1 MAAAGDAVWAQLR
14 DGAARAHAPRRTLVV
29 LGERGTGKSTLLDH
43 LTARRAPPLDGALD
57 YAYVDV
63 RAAPR
68 ADAPDA
74 AAQNDDAHLAMHL
87 YVLHASAP
95 AVGATLPYV
104 FPPVHEAHASLPAL
118 RSAAAV
124 VVLDW
129 SAPWTFAAHLVQ
141 WLALLRTTIDNA
153 TSPAPDDDRA
163 AMQHSLA
170 AALPAADD
178 AAHARPAG
186 QLVENTGVPLIVVLA
201 KADAIARL
209 VDDRRV
215 SEAQLDYVQQ
225 TVRTVAARYGAAVV
239 STSAARPASLD
250 ALRACVRGALQR
262 TPVALTASTNDP
274 AALVVPPGWDTWSKI
289 GVLDASFDC
298 AATADAWAAALDG
311 DGAFAAAY
319 AARVPAPADEVRR
332 RALTQTPQA
341 ADVVRADEQAF
352 LAQLYAQQPAL
363 SEPAPTS
370 TVPADGARNA
380 LGPPV
385 GTSTLDMPAVGQAL
399 AAQQAAPGAPEAP
412 GAPLDETPTRTR
424 HSTRTDARGA
434 LSPRGASTATSPK
447 QTEVLHSFFQSRTLS
462 PPLTQSSKNPR
473 ARARPRAR
481 RTRLARPARHAR
493 GCRAKAATPPSLRER
508 QRGVSRATA
517 CFPCRPYRV

>member
-74 AAQNDDAHLAMHL
+74 AAQNDDAHLATHL
-87 YVLHASAP
+87 YVLHASAQ
-95 AVGATLPYV
+95 AVGATLPYA

-163 AMQHSLA
+163 AMQQSLA

-186 QLVENTGVPLIVVLA
+186 QLVENTGVPLVVVLA

-319 AARVPAPADEVRR
+319 AARVPAPADE
-332 RALTQTPQA
+332 TPQA

-352 LAQLYAQQPAL
+352 LAQLYAQQPAP

-370 TVPADGARNA
+370 TVLADGARNA

-399 AAQQAAPGAPEAP
+399 AAQQAAPGSPEAP

-424 HSTRTDARGA
+424 HSTRPDARGA
-434 LSPRGASTATSPK
+434 LSPRGGASTATSPK
-447 QTEVLHSFFQSRTLS
+447 QTEVLHSFFQSLLKKPTS
-462 PPLTQSSKNPR
+462 TGSTAGTPDAPGTPGTPR
-473 ARARPRAR
+473 ARLSRQSSDTAQSPGKA
-481 RTRLARPARHAR
+481 AR
-493 GCRAKAATPPSLRER
+493 GI
-508 QRGVSRATA
+508 
-517 CFPCRPYRV
+517 